1 MCRRVPRSAFRR
13 RALSLT
19 PLVDV
24 IFLLLLFFMLTSTF
38 SRFAE
43 VEISAAMA
51 GSGAQASEARFLQLG
66 EARVRLAG
74 RDVALETLDQVLGQM
89 PEGAALLVSLEPGVS
104 AQRLMDLMGVLR
116 GVPDLSVTVL
126 Q

>member
-1 MCRRVPRSAFRR
+1 VPRAAFRR

-43 VEISAAMA
+43 VELSAAAA
-51 GSGAQASEARFLQLG
+51 GTGAQAADTRFLQLG
-66 EARVRLAG
+66 ETRLRLAG
-74 RDVALETLDQVLGQM
+74 RDVTLDTLAQL
-89 PEGAALLVSLEPGVS
+89 EGDGAVLVSLEAGVS

-116 GVPDLSVTVL
+116 GVQGLSVTIL